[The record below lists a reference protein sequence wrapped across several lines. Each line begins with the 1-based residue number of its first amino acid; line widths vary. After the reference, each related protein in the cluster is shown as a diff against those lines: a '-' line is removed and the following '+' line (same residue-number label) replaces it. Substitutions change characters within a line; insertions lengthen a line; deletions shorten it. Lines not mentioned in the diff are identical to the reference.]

1 MIRMTLAI
9 RVTRRTM
16 PACLIVMAGAAMAAR
31 AQGTDAALPTFRADV
46 RLVQSAVSIF
56 DKRGNPLPNLTRDR
70 FQVLDAGQLQP
81 LAVFE
86 GADAELS
93 CALLLD
99 TTGSMADY
107 LPALKTAVVH
117 FVDDLR
123 PEEAIAVY
131 TFNRTLQVAQKFTTD
146 KKQVKQ
152 AVMRT
157 SAAGVTRLFDSVS
170 QVSHDLEAR
179 QGKKALVV
187 FTDGDDNAST
197 LSAAGASRQAR
208 HSGVPIYVI
217 AVGSALKD
225 AKLMK
230 ILEELVTDTGGITF
244 RLTNPAK
251 IGEVFSEI
259 SRNLQ
264 HTYLLSWKLPEGAGT
279 SWHPIKISVAGAE
292 DARIRSRQGYWPD

>member
-1 MIRMTLAI
+1 MI
-9 RVTRRTM
+9 RVTLGTVL
-16 PACLIVMAGAAMAAR
+16 ACLIVIPEVAM
-31 AQGTDAALPTFRADV
+31 AQGTDPVSPVPVSPGLPTFRVEA
-46 RLVQSAVSIF
+46 RLVQVYASIF
-56 DKRGNPLPNLTRDR
+56 DKRGNPLPNLSRDR
-70 FQVLDAGQLQP
+70 FQVLDAGQPQS

-86 GADAELS
+86 GAEEVLS

-107 LPALKTAVVH
+107 LPALRIAVVH

-123 PEEAIAVY
+123 AEDSIAVY
-131 TFNRTLQVAQKFTTD
+131 TFNRTLQMAQKFTTD

-157 SAAGVTRLFDSVS
+157 SAAGMTRLFDSVA
-170 QVSHDLEAR
+170 QVSRDLEAR

-187 FTDGDDNAST
+187 FTDGDDNASM
-197 LSAAGASRQAR
+197 LSVAGASRQAR

-225 AKLMK
+225 ARLMK
-230 ILEELVTDTGGITF
+230 ILEDLVTDTGGIAF
-244 RLTNPAK
+244 RLTKPDK
-251 IGEVFSEI
+251 IGEVFAEI

-264 HTYLLSWKLPEGAGT
+264 HTYLLSWKLPEGAGA
-279 SWHPIKISVAGAE
+279 SWRPIKITVAGAE
-292 DARIRSRQGYWPD
+292 DARIRARQGYWPD